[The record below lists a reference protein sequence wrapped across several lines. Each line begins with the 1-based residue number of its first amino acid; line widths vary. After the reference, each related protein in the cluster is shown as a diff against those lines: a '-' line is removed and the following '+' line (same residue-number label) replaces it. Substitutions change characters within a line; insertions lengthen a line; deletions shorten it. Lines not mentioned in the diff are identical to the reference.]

1 MDSDA
6 DSNMAAECGSE
17 GFIWEQYLEDSELG
31 AADSSVFKH
40 VQQDAPT
47 YSVGDVVEVV
57 AGGGE
62 SVWPA
67 TVTMVCDGLIR
78 VRYLGSSGSAGDLWC
93 DAAGSRLR
101 PLGWSRQQDVPTV
114 APPGISADELPEGV
128 TGLKQEQGAPP
139 VRTCGVDLERITE
152 GMKLEL
158 LDDNE
163 PYHVWTATVLER
175 CGVRLHLR
183 RDTLDNTPDLWLCAN
198 SPRVR
203 HFGWTGRTGAPFVYR
218 PPSSCANDRTEAEWQ
233 AILEM
238 SRDEARQMAVDDS
251 ILPHVKFEFPTKHSL
266 TVGCRLEAVHPDRT
280 AICPAS
286 VVAVI
291 DSYFFRVQI
300 DDSTVSWLSSLDD
313 PTILPFGWCQEHG
326 LDCSGDDLLPSR
338 APSPEEENTTQ
349 PTSPL
354 QNLSEGAEKLP
365 NGDGHQTEEPA
376 IKQEI
381 DDTPDSQQTADI
393 ADSQQ
398 TENIADSQQA
408 SDLGGSQQTDDIA
421 DSQEPDGIPDSQQK
435 EDLSDSQETVNIS
448 DSQQTIGLPDSQGT
462 EDLPDSQTPDEIPD
476 NQHLEDVQDSLHT
489 LDLPDSQQT
498 VDIADSQQTVDIPD
512 SQMMEDIPDSQ
523 QTLDLAN
530 SEQTGGISVTQQVDL
545 PDYTEDD
552 DPLLSQQ
559 AVDIPE
565 TSEPDAMLVDNT
577 GLGLSDIE
585 SMDDFPDSPVMSPLS
600 DSRQADN
607 GPDSGRTA
615 ELSGSLS
622 GGVVGEWL
630 LEEPGQ
636 GTDEPA
642 VLDGGEPW
650 LHLSPVSEEVLSRP
664 PTGTG
669 ERRTPSCAA
678 SPGSRP
684 QSGAGPPPSE
694 PSPPG
699 DDVLLGEITSPGL
712 NQVERDIP
720 GPTEIEDSPEPVE
733 VELSLGCDLSP
744 TATDAQSEGGD
755 DVPPEDVLLEL
766 EDGDDPAEDGEVP
779 PPEDVLLEL
788 LDSNNPPL
796 ENVDDSPM
804 EEGKNASPEDGDHS
818 PSENIPAE
826 PESPIETALHST
838 ENELLSVAEAAPPTT
853 DTEPPSSDLPA
864 GLDAT
869 IASALPE
876 AVAAP
881 LPAND
886 ASIVPQPVAAA
897 GSAASLI
904 TEPPTTGGVSASS
917 AAPLIET
924 APLED
929 TAIQH
934 QQEKMVDSS
943 APAVTDALVGSPRA
957 RTGPVPV
964 ESFVTVSADGG
975 RKEDNDSSAAGS
987 GPRKSPAAGSGL
999 DLVESVVAAPA
1010 GGITPEDVSPAVGPG
1025 PLKSPL
1031 TAPITG
1037 VQLENSSSAG
1047 AGSGPVEPVEATPA
1061 GGGRTEDNGSS
1072 AADSCPVD
1080 YHAVVTTPA
1089 GGERPKNSFTG
1100 AGAGPLQPAETTPV
1114 SGERTAENESSRA
1127 DSGPDKYLVT
1137 AHSSDER
1144 SENSLP
1150 GNGPD
1155 LIECSAASSGVGTEG
1170 SYVTVLAGGRKQEDD
1185 SSGAEP
1191 GSGASPAVG
1200 SGVGAEGSSMT
1211 SPAGRAQTEAD
1222 DRSAAKPESEK
1233 CRPVAG
1239 VELSPIESTVT
1250 APVAGPPE
1258 ETGSA
1263 SADCGLVKSPVVGAG
1278 LSPVQSSVEVP
1289 AVEGPPEKDDSSGAS
1304 DDLMESATAAPTSD
1318 AQPQDIV
1325 STAVTP
1331 DPVEPSA
1338 LTALTADEPPEVSS
1352 SAAGSCP
1359 LDSPVTVSSI
1369 GGPTEKIDASTAG
1382 PCPVDPPETAPAA
1395 EEPPEDDTSR
1405 LQSSDLAAQEPAD
1418 EVGLAAGTALELVD
1432 PEAPDQLCAAAV
1444 QRTAG
1449 HLVWLRLLS
1458 AAGAPDFIYPHMS
1471 DSLFPV
1477 GWAASNG
1484 ASFQPPLDWG
1494 DRRPRPR
1501 PRPRRRRRSA
1511 GDRRHRTH
1519 SAADGSAGSEAEEA
1533 ELPGPDSAA
1542 STWTGPLY
1550 VNTSCC
1556 TGPLLSTNKLVAQPR
1571 VVGAGPVRLV
1581 ARDLLTRLVWAGY
1594 QESRVLK
1601 LLQSTGPARPG
1612 WTNDLI
1618 KAKVNNTI
1626 FGGVM
1631 ELPLSRH
1638 QMDEFC
1644 ASLFARLQCCP
1655 ALVAPTRHPADACPH
1670 RCRTTLRLA
1679 QQNSRSV
1686 DLPPGE
1692 TGPALLR
1699 ERLGP
1704 AKRARPD
1711 YLHALEPPTRRRRG
1725 RRPKWL
1731 DEAGGER
1738 AAAAPRK
1745 PPSPKPD
1752 RPALYQ
1758 VALEKSPR
1766 LWGATDL
1773 AQYLSTTEC
1782 AHLVPSLLQQEL
1794 DGVSFMLLTW
1804 STLTEVLQLSER
1816 DALAL
1821 CTHVSRVKYTYFT
1834 AFSG

>member
-6 DSNMAAECGSE
+6 DSNIAAKCGSE

-31 AADSSVFKH
+31 AVDSSVFKH
-40 VQQDAPT
+40 VQQDAPS
-47 YSVGDVVEVV
+47 YSVGEVVEVV

-203 HFGWTGRTGAPFVYR
+203 HFGWAGRTGAPFVYQ

-338 APSPEEENTTQ
+338 APSPEEENTTERA
-349 PTSPL
+349 SPL
-354 QNLSEGAEKLP
+354 QDLSEGADKLP
-365 NGDGHQTEEPA
+365 NGDGHQTEEPE

-381 DDTPDSQQTADI
+381 DDTPDSQQTAD
-393 ADSQQ
+393 
-398 TENIADSQQA
+398 
-408 SDLGGSQQTDDIA
+408 
-421 DSQEPDGIPDSQQK
+421 
-435 EDLSDSQETVNIS
+435 
-448 DSQQTIGLPDSQGT
+448 
-462 EDLPDSQTPDEIPD
+462 
-476 NQHLEDVQDSLHT
+476 
-489 LDLPDSQQT
+489 
-498 VDIADSQQTVDIPD
+498 
-512 SQMMEDIPDSQ
+512 
-523 QTLDLAN
+523 
-530 SEQTGGISVTQQVDL
+530 
-545 PDYTEDD
+545 
-552 DPLLSQQ
+552 
-559 AVDIPE
+559 
-565 TSEPDAMLVDNT
+565 
-577 GLGLSDIE
+577 
-585 SMDDFPDSPVMSPLS
+585 
-600 DSRQADN
+600 N
-607 GPDSGRTA
+607 GPDSAQTV

-664 PTGTG
+664 PTGAD

-684 QSGAGPPPSE
+684 PSGAGPPPSE

-699 DDVLLGEITSPGL
+699 DDVLLEEMTGPGL
-712 NQVERDIP
+712 IQVERDIP
-720 GPTEIEDSPEPVE
+720 GPTEIEENSPEPVE

-755 DVPPEDVLLEL
+755 DVPPDDVLLEL
-766 EDGDDPAEDGEVP
+766 EDGDDPEDGEVS

-788 LDSNNPPL
+788 LDSNDPPL

-804 EEGKNASPEDGDHS
+804 EEVKNVSPEDGGCPPLED
-818 PSENIPAE
+818 IPAE

-999 DLVESVVAAPA
+999 DLVESVVAAPT
-1010 GGITPEDVSPAVGPG
+1010 GGVTPEDVSPAVGPG
-1025 PLKSPL
+1025 PVKSPVI
-1031 TAPITG
+1031 APITG
-1037 VQLENSSSAG
+1037 MQMEGTSSLG
-1047 AGSGPVEPVEATPA
+1047 AGSGPVESAMAAQESGRLSSNLGPEDSVTTTPA
-1061 GGGRTEDNGSS
+1061 GDQRPEGSS
-1072 AADSCPVD
+1072 PGDEFLSVQSLAVGAGSNPVKS
-1080 YHAVVTTPA
+1080 AVTTPA
-1089 GGERPKNSFTG
+1089 GGERPEN
-1100 AGAGPLQPAETTPV
+1100 TTPDD
-1114 SGERTAENESSRA
+1114 E
-1127 DSGPDKYLVT
+1127 P
-1137 AHSSDER
+1137 AHVQS
-1144 SENSLP
+1144 P
-1150 GNGPD
+1150 PV
-1155 LIECSAASSGVGTEG
+1155 SSGLG
-1170 SYVTVLAGGRKQEDD
+1170 AID
-1185 SSGAEP
+1185 SSMTVPAGDGRREDGFSGTQP
-1191 GSGASPAVG
+1191 GPGASPAVSSE
-1200 SGVGAEGSSMT
+1200 SGVDPKDSSVT
-1211 SPAGRAQTEAD
+1211 TPAGGAQTEAGD
-1222 DRSAAKPESEK
+1222 CSTDKPKSEK
-1233 CRPVAG
+1233 SPVAG
-1239 VELSPIESTVT
+1239 IDLDPEESTV
-1250 APVAGPPE
+1250 AVPSAAVPSE
-1258 ETGSA
+1258 ETGLS
-1263 SADCGLVKSPVVGAG
+1263 STDCGSVKSPVVGAG
-1278 LSPVQSSVEVP
+1278 LSPVQSSVEAP
-1289 AVEGPPEKDDSSGAS
+1289 AVDGPPEKDDSSGAS
-1304 DDLMESATAAPTSD
+1304 AELMESATAAPTSD
-1318 AQPQDIV
+1318 TQPQDIV

-1338 LTALTADEPPEVSS
+1338 LTAPTADEPPEVSS

-1359 LDSPVTVSSI
+1359 LDSPCDCVIHWWAYGENRRFNRWTLSGGSSRDCAGRRRTPRGRYLTASVLRP
-1369 GGPTEKIDASTAG
+1369 GGPGAG
-1382 PCPVDPPETAPAA
+1382 GRGRDCPPALLWSWWI
-1395 EEPPEDDTSR
+1395 PRRPTS
-1405 LQSSDLAAQEPAD
+1405 
-1418 EVGLAAGTALELVD
+1418 
-1432 PEAPDQLCAAAV
+1432 CARQAV
-1444 QRTAG
+1444 QRTGRTPGVATTALG
-1449 HLVWLRLLS
+1449 GRVS
-1458 AAGAPDFIYPHMS
+1458 AEIRERTQ
-1471 DSLFPV
+1471 
-1477 GWAASNG
+1477 GWQTTVERA
-1484 ASFQPPLDWG
+1484 
-1494 DRRPRPR
+1494 
-1501 PRPRRRRRSA
+1501 
-1511 GDRRHRTH
+1511 
-1519 SAADGSAGSEAEEA
+1519 
-1533 ELPGPDSAA
+1533 
-1542 STWTGPLY
+1542 
-1550 VNTSCC
+1550 
-1556 TGPLLSTNKLVAQPR
+1556 
-1571 VVGAGPVRLV
+1571 
-1581 ARDLLTRLVWAGY
+1581 VWA
-1594 QESRVLK
+1594 SRPCG
-1601 LLQSTGPARPG
+1601 Q
-1612 WTNDLI
+1612 
-1618 KAKVNNTI
+1618 
-1626 FGGVM
+1626 
-1631 ELPLSRH
+1631 
-1638 QMDEFC
+1638 
-1644 ASLFARLQCCP
+1644 
-1655 ALVAPTRHPADACPH
+1655 
-1670 RCRTTLRLA
+1670 
-1679 QQNSRSV
+1679 
-1686 DLPPGE
+1686 
-1692 TGPALLR
+1692 
-1699 ERLGP
+1699 
-1704 AKRARPD
+1704 
-1711 YLHALEPPTRRRRG
+1711 
-1725 RRPKWL
+1725 
-1731 DEAGGER
+1731 
-1738 AAAAPRK
+1738 
-1745 PPSPKPD
+1745 
-1752 RPALYQ
+1752 
-1758 VALEKSPR
+1758 
-1766 LWGATDL
+1766 
-1773 AQYLSTTEC
+1773 
-1782 AHLVPSLLQQEL
+1782 
-1794 DGVSFMLLTW
+1794 
-1804 STLTEVLQLSER
+1804 
-1816 DALAL
+1816 
-1821 CTHVSRVKYTYFT
+1821 TY
-1834 AFSG
+1834 

>member
-6 DSNMAAECGSE
+6 DSNIAAKCGSE

-40 VQQDAPT
+40 VQQDAPS
-47 YSVGDVVEVV
+47 YSVGEVVEVV

-203 HFGWTGRTGAPFVYR
+203 HFGWAGRTGAPFVYQ

-338 APSPEEENTTQ
+338 APSPEEENTTERA
-349 PTSPL
+349 SPL
-354 QNLSEGAEKLP
+354 QDLSEGAEKLP
-365 NGDGHQTEEPA
+365 NGDGHQTEEPE

-381 DDTPDSQQTADI
+381 DDTPDSQQTVDI

-398 TENIADSQQA
+398 TKSIADSQQA
-408 SDLGGSQQTDDIA
+408 SNLGGSQQTVDIA
-421 DSQEPDGIPDSQQK
+421 DSQEPGDIPDNQHK
-435 EDLSDSQETVNIS
+435 EDLSDSQETVNIP
-448 DSQQTIGLPDSQGT
+448 DSQRTIDLPDSQQR
-462 EDLPDSQTPDEIPD
+462 EDLPDSQKPDEILN
-476 NQHLEDVQDSLHT
+476 NQHMEDMQDSLPA

-498 VDIADSQQTVDIPD
+498 VDLADSQQTVDIPD
-512 SQMMEDIPDSQ
+512 SQMMEEITDSQ
-523 QTLDLAN
+523 RTLDLAD
-530 SEQTGGISVTQQVDL
+530 SEQAEGASVSQQTDL

-559 AVDIPE
+559 AVDIPK

-607 GPDSGRTA
+607 GPDSAQTV

-664 PTGTG
+664 PTGAD

-684 QSGAGPPPSE
+684 PSGAGPPPSE

-699 DDVLLGEITSPGL
+699 DDVLLEEMTGPGL
-712 NQVERDIP
+712 IQVERDIP
-720 GPTEIEDSPEPVE
+720 GPTEIEENSPEPVE

-755 DVPPEDVLLEL
+755 DVPPDDVLLEL
-766 EDGDDPAEDGEVP
+766 EDGDDPEDGEVS

-788 LDSNNPPL
+788 LDSNDPPL

-804 EEGKNASPEDGDHS
+804 EEVKNVSPEDGGCPPLEDV
-818 PSENIPAE
+818 PAE
-826 PESPIETALHST
+826 PESAIEAALRTT
-838 ENELLSVAEAAPPTT
+838 EELLQAAEAAPPAI
-853 DTEPPSSDLPA
+853 DTEPPTSEDTLAVPGAAAAASSD
-864 GLDAT
+864 
-869 IASALPE
+869 ASSGSSLADDVSNALRSVTV
-876 AVAAP
+876 ANSAAP
-881 LPAND
+881 L
-886 ASIVPQPVAAA
+886 I
-897 GSAASLI
+897 
-904 TEPPTTGGVSASS
+904 EPSPTSDVSGSS

-924 APLED
+924 TPLED

-934 QQEKMVDSS
+934 QQEKVVDRDAPTVAVLGDGSS
-943 APAVTDALVGSPRA
+943 GIGS
-957 RTGPVPV
+957 GPVASPV
-964 ESFVTVSADGG
+964 TTPADG
-975 RKEDNDSSAAGS
+975 RRTEDNDSSAAGS

-999 DLVESVVAAPA
+999 DLVESVVAAPT
-1010 GGITPEDVSPAVGPG
+1010 GGVTPEDVSPAVGPG
-1025 PLKSPL
+1025 PVKSPVI
-1031 TAPITG
+1031 APITG
-1037 VQLENSSSAG
+1037 MQMEGTSSLG
-1047 AGSGPVEPVEATPA
+1047 AGSGPVESAMAAQESGRLSSNLGPEDSVTTTPA
-1061 GGGRTEDNGSS
+1061 GDQRPEGSS
-1072 AADSCPVD
+1072 PGDEFLSVQSLAVGAGSSPVKS
-1080 YHAVVTTPA
+1080 AVTTPA
-1089 GGERPKNSFTG
+1089 GGERPEN
-1100 AGAGPLQPAETTPV
+1100 TTPDD
-1114 SGERTAENESSRA
+1114 E
-1127 DSGPDKYLVT
+1127 P
-1137 AHSSDER
+1137 AHVQS
-1144 SENSLP
+1144 P
-1150 GNGPD
+1150 PV
-1155 LIECSAASSGVGTEG
+1155 SSGLGAIDYSMTVPAGDGRREDGFSGT
-1170 SYVTVLAGGRKQEDD
+1170 Q
-1185 SSGAEP
+1185 P
-1191 GSGASPAVG
+1191 GPGASPAVSSE
-1200 SGVGAEGSSMT
+1200 SGVDPKDSSMT
-1211 SPAGRAQTEAD
+1211 SPAGRAQTGAD

-1233 CRPVAG
+1233 SPVAG
-1239 VELSPIESTVT
+1239 IDLDPEESTV
-1250 APVAGPPE
+1250 AMPAGVVPSE
-1258 ETGSA
+1258 ETGS
-1263 SADCGLVKSPVVGAG
+1263 SSTDCGLVKSPVVDSG
-1278 LSPVQSSVEVP
+1278 LGPVESSVEAP
-1289 AVEGPPEKDDSSGAS
+1289 AVDGPPEKDGSSGAS
-1304 DDLMESATAAPTSD
+1304 AELMESATAAPTTD
-1318 AQPQDIV
+1318 ARPQDIV
-1325 STAVTP
+1325 SPAASLDPLEFAALAAPAV
-1331 DPVEPSA
+1331 
-1338 LTALTADEPPEVSS
+1338 DEPPEKVRSP
-1352 SAAGSCP
+1352 AAGSCL

-1382 PCPVDPPETAPAA
+1382 PCPVDPPETASAT
-1395 EEPPEDDTSR
+1395 EEPPEDDTPR

-1432 PEAPDQLCAAAV
+1432 PEASEQLCAAAV

-1458 AAGAPDFIYPHMS
+1458 AAGAPDFIYPHTS

-1484 ASFQPPLDWG
+1484 ASFQPPLDWD

-1638 QMDEFC
+1638 QMEEFC
-1644 ASLFARLQCCP
+1644 AGLFARLQCCP

-1704 AKRARPD
+1704 AKRSRPD

-1731 DEAGGER
+1731 DEADGER